1 MLEKEMDAN
10 AENLKSIVAQGHE
23 MARAGHFDSAAILR
37 AVQEFDKRFNMLQEP
52 MASRRR
58 KLEDSLR
65 WHQFNFDAD
74 SELQWIGEHMPAATA
89 TDCGKNLID
98 AQNLNAKHKVGD
110 PASVVNTRSHNKH
123 WVVISRDVCLDSL
136 RRSSTWR

>member
-10 AENLKSIVAQGHE
+10 AENLKSIVEQGHQ
-23 MARAGHFDSAAILR
+23 MARAGHFDSAAILK
-37 AVQEFDKRFNMLQEP
+37 AVEEFDQRFNQMQEP

-89 TDCGKNLID
+89 TDVGKNLID
-98 AQNLNAKHKVGD
+98 AQNLNAKHKVCKQSL
-110 PASVVNTRSHNKH
+110 P
-123 WVVISRDVCLDSL
+123 SRYYIPDTKFYCVFRGGF
-136 RRSSTWR
+136 RRSLTSR